1 MTEARRSSDGRDA
14 VIKAVEA
21 LEAARQM
28 PRGNERA
35 RALKEAGRLRCI
47 VDLKEWSSRAGADR
61 RRQSR
66 IPIEASEPFDL
77 LKLSQ
82 AERNLRCG
90 LF

>member
-47 VDLKEWSSRAGADR
+47 ADLQGVVVTR
-61 RRQSR
+61 RGRPPTTAQ
-66 IPIEASEPFDL
+66 
-77 LKLSQ
+77 
-82 AERNLRCG
+82 NLD
-90 LF
+90 